1 MPPRFEVEGEPPA
14 PPTSRTK
21 KNSKSK
27 NQPAYNVRAH
37 LVRILGIDLVDVIG
51 ISESLA
57 QTIISEIGTDMS
69 AFPPAR
75 TSVPGSAW
83 RPTMTSPVARCC
95 APAS

>member
-1 MPPRFEVEGEPPA
+1 M
-14 PPTSRTK
+14 
-21 KNSKSK
+21 
-27 NQPAYNVRAH
+27 RAH

-69 AFPPAR
+69 RFP
-75 TSVPGSAW
+75 TSKNFCSWLGLAPHNAISGAKY
-83 RPTMTSPVARCC
+83 C

>member
-1 MPPRFEVEGEPPA
+1 MKPRFDIEGEPPS

-21 KNSKSK
+21 KNSNSK

-37 LVRILGIDLVDVIG
+37 LVRILGIDLVDIIG

-57 QTIISEIGTDMS
+57 QTIIAEIGTDMS
-69 AFPPAR
+69 RFP
-75 TSVPGSAW
+75 TSKNFCSWLGLAPHNDISGAK
-83 RPTMTSPVARCC
+83 CC